1 MKKIKVM
8 ILIGV
13 MTFTIAGCT
22 SNKGVSSDV
31 SSEETTVV
39 ETEDVADID
48 AAEEE
53 SKVEDFTYQ
62 FRSDGDIEIDGY
74 NGSASRIIIPEE
86 IDGHK
91 VVGVSGF
98 NGNKD
103 ITYLSIPASVKSIG
117 LKAFYDCSSLTQ
129 VDMTDG
135 LEEIGE
141 LAFSSCDNLKEFNM
155 PDTVTVLGE
164 AALRS
169 SGVESIHISTGLD
182 TLSDYCFSVC
192 ESLEGSITI
201 PSNIKVISDYAFGH
215 DSSLTEVVIEDGA
228 TSIGT
233 EAFGECEKLAKV
245 VVPSS
250 VTEITAGF
258 RGSKNVTLDV
268 ASGSYAESY
277 AEENGFTYEVH

>member
-1 MKKIKVM
+1 MKKNVLLLASIIALSIVGCSSNKETDLEVSTEK
-8 ILIGV
+8 GSAV
-13 MTFTIAGCT
+13 ETDAVSGKEIAG
-22 SNKGVSSDV
+22 D
-31 SSEETTVV
+31 
-39 ETEDVADID
+39 
-48 AAEEE
+48 E
-53 SKVEDFTYQ
+53 SKEEDFTYQ

-86 IDGHK
+86 IDGYK
-91 VVGVSGF
+91 VVAISGF
-98 NGNKD
+98 KGNKD
-103 ITYLSIPASVKSIG
+103 ITYVSIPASVKSIG

-169 SGVESIHISTGLD
+169 SGVESIHISAGLD

-277 AEENGFTYEVH
+277 AEENGVKYEVH